1 MHQNH
6 KYAYSA
12 SNGWIGHR
20 NTLEKE
26 RKREKRERERE
37 RDQCQTDD
45 IDSSIDNFI

>member
-12 SNGWIGHR
+12 SNGWIGHQ
-20 NTLEKE
+20 NTWE
-26 RKREKRERERE
+26 RERERDRE